1 MRRLDVESHRKGSA
15 DQEQDGREPARAI
28 KKPYRAPELIEYGS
42 VAKLTQATAGSGADG
57 GRQAGRMK
65 P

>member
-15 DQEQDGREPARAI
+15 DQEQDGREPARAS

-42 VAKLTQATAGSGADG
+42 VAKLTQANAGSGADG
-57 GRQAGRMK
+57 GRSGTHMK
-65 P
+65 F

>member
-15 DQEQDGREPARAI
+15 DQEQDGREPARAS

-42 VAKLTQATAGSGADG
+42 VAKLTQSIAGTGADT
-57 GRQAGRMK
+57 GRSASHMK
-65 P
+65 A